1 MTRLAP
7 QSAKAPHVAHLS
19 EQRKKGMRR
28 GRETKER
35 LNLIST
41 FAFPAVP
48 TRSPGA
54 RPHSGDRTRQAAP
67 VLRPLGHH
75 GASPRVLAP
84 TATDGSAGK
93 GLQRPEPRGRI
104 RPVARRF
111 SSEARCISILKY
123 AGFPQESRRRGE
135 RIVFL

>member
-7 QSAKAPHVAHLS
+7 QSAKTPHVAHLS

-28 GRETKER
+28 GRETKAR

-41 FAFPAVP
+41 FVFPAVP
-48 TRSPGA
+48 TCSPGA
-54 RPHSGDRTRQAAP
+54 RPHGGDRARPAAP
-67 VLRPLGHH
+67 VLHPLGHH

-84 TATDGSAGK
+84 ITTSSAGK
-93 GLQRPEPRGRI
+93 GLQVPEPRGRI
-104 RPVARRF
+104 RPIARRF
-111 SSEARCISILKY
+111 SSEALCISILKY